1 MSMPSSRKKLLIVLA
16 VVAIL
21 VVVAGAVGLSFLDS
35 FLLKQARAQ
44 ADAYSQKLGRRI
56 VVGDV
61 STKVLSGLAVRV
73 SGVEIGPG
81 RGETEPLLVLP
92 RLEVRAALLK
102 LVASGGK
109 HVEIQSVRI
118 DGLTINL
125 VRFPDGT
132 TNLERV
138 QTKVSQTSGSQA
150 EQGQQPSDLSAL
162 QVGHFS
168 LNEGSIHLIT
178 QEKGTGRSPELNIQH
193 LHIDLHDLRAGK
205 PLDVLVQAAVLGNQ
219 QNFEL
224 HLVSA
229 PLPSTLIPTPK
240 EIKLKIQPTDL
251 RPIAPYIP
259 KSVGLQEGRFAADLT
274 ADLGAAVPGG
284 KGETKIHGTL
294 NALGLLFAGAEG
306 SKPFDVVLDAA
317 LQADAHKGDVQID
330 RLKLGLGP
338 AEITGKGRALGLTTD
353 KPRVEGL
360 EVTTHNF
367 DPAQIAAVFPP
378 LRKQLKGQVA
388 GPIGLVLRGSGSQ
401 ASQTIEL
408 KVDLTPVRLAIPEML
423 AKAAGAPMTA
433 TAHLGGAPAG
443 AARFDFEADL
453 TGVDLRPGRSLN
465 KAPGQPLDLAL
476 SGTKS
481 GDLAGPLKVN
491 LEKITAHLQDAV
503 FTGNASA
510 ELNHSGKSKRTD
522 FEASIHSPHLDL
534 DKLLLPSQSKQKS
547 TPLDPATFAGLHGHV
562 VAKID
567 DLRKSNVDFKNLV
580 ADAKLVEDEVTLQVL
595 SFDAFGGKVS
605 ANGTTIRLA
614 GPKTPFRLTARAQN
628 IEVAQALT
636 LATDRKVFSGAFGGD
651 FNFSGTGTD
660 KEDLIHSLSG
670 SLQGHL
676 LDGKLLSKDLIGS
689 VSGPLAKALPRGLA
703 SGKSDDGTTSLGKDL
718 ALSVSVDKG
727 YAKLNAPIKI
737 NLPEGQISL
746 GGGFRLDG
754 TLDLAGVV
762 TLAPATVSALTNG
775 KVSPREPIPVNLKI
789 GGAAWKPVITDMDL
803 SGAVASIAKQAATS
817 ALGRFFG
824 SSTGGSGQPQ
834 DKAQQPSPD
843 PAKNIEE
850 EAKKRLKG
858 LFGH

>member
-251 RPIAPYIP
+251 RPIAPYMP

-284 KGETKIHGTL
+284 KGETDCAIH
-294 NALGLLFAGAEG
+294 
-306 SKPFDVVLDAA
+306 S
-317 LQADAHKGDVQID
+317 
-330 RLKLGLGP
+330 
-338 AEITGKGRALGLTTD
+338 EISW
-353 KPRVEGL
+353 
-360 EVTTHNF
+360 
-367 DPAQIAAVFPP
+367 
-378 LRKQLKGQVA
+378 VA
-388 GPIGLVLRGSGSQ
+388 GGALRRGSH
-401 ASQTIEL
+401 
-408 KVDLTPVRLAIPEML
+408 R
-423 AKAAGAPMTA
+423 
-433 TAHLGGAPAG
+433 
-443 AARFDFEADL
+443 
-453 TGVDLRPGRSLN
+453 
-465 KAPGQPLDLAL
+465 
-476 SGTKS
+476 
-481 GDLAGPLKVN
+481 
-491 LEKITAHLQDAV
+491 
-503 FTGNASA
+503 
-510 ELNHSGKSKRTD
+510 
-522 FEASIHSPHLDL
+522 
-534 DKLLLPSQSKQKS
+534 
-547 TPLDPATFAGLHGHV
+547 
-562 VAKID
+562 
-567 DLRKSNVDFKNLV
+567 
-580 ADAKLVEDEVTLQVL
+580 
-595 SFDAFGGKVS
+595 
-605 ANGTTIRLA
+605 
-614 GPKTPFRLTARAQN
+614 
-628 IEVAQALT
+628 
-636 LATDRKVFSGAFGGD
+636 
-651 FNFSGTGTD
+651 
-660 KEDLIHSLSG
+660 
-670 SLQGHL
+670 
-676 LDGKLLSKDLIGS
+676 
-689 VSGPLAKALPRGLA
+689 
-703 SGKSDDGTTSLGKDL
+703 
-718 ALSVSVDKG
+718 
-727 YAKLNAPIKI
+727 
-737 NLPEGQISL
+737 
-746 GGGFRLDG
+746 
-754 TLDLAGVV
+754 
-762 TLAPATVSALTNG
+762 
-775 KVSPREPIPVNLKI
+775 
-789 GGAAWKPVITDMDL
+789 
-803 SGAVASIAKQAATS
+803 
-817 ALGRFFG
+817 
-824 SSTGGSGQPQ
+824 
-834 DKAQQPSPD
+834 
-843 PAKNIEE
+843 
-850 EAKKRLKG
+850 
-858 LFGH
+858 